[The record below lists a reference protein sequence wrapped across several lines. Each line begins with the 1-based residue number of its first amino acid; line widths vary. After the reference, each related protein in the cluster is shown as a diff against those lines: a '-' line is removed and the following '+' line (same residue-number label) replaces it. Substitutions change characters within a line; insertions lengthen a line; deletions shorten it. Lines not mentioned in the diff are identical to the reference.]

1 MDWDILESYVVTLI
15 EMIMTGDHTGWDAI
29 KKFKA
34 FKRDMEKVTDIVKKQ
49 DKEVS

>member
-1 MDWDILESYVVTLI
+1 MDWDLLESYVVTLI

-34 FKRDMEKVTDIVKKQ
+34 FKKDMERTTEIVEKRGGN
-49 DKEVS
+49 E

>member
-1 MDWDILESYVVTLI
+1 MDWDLLESYVVTLI

-34 FKRDMEKVTDIVKKQ
+34 FARDMDKTTEIIK
-49 DKEVS
+49 KEVSK